1 MTVSNLYLRL
11 LLFFFR
17 TPKDAIFIATDTN
30 VWMHHL
36 NEVMKIIKE
45 SANHK
50 YIVSLP
56 NQVLQELDRL
66 KTNGHNPTRKASQ
79 KASQLIVSCY
89 LLDLVSKILRLFL
102 LFAGGAITGQ
112 K

>member
-1 MTVSNLYLRL
+1 MTVSDYYLRFL
-11 LLFFFR
+11 FFR

-50 YIVSLP
+50 YIVYLP

-66 KTNGHNPTRKASQ
+66 KTNGHNATRKASQ
-79 KASQLIVSCY
+79 KASQLIVSY
-89 LLDLVSKILRLFL
+89 LLKFVATNSNNTFFQ
-102 LFAGGAITGQ
+102 FAGGAITGQ